1 MKSEKARKWILLLSL
16 KRKPTLPVKTGF
28 GLPASS
34 IIRESAGVDLNH
46 CVRGC
51 DRSQEANTKSKG
63 ESHCAEVS
71 RTEVP
76 QYTCAFVPASAPS
89 SCLVGPSPTL
99 GLESVGVWLHACP
112 HPCSQT
118 AQNK

>member
-1 MKSEKARKWILLLSL
+1 MILLLNL
-16 KRKPTLPVKTGF
+16 QRKPTLPVKTGF
-28 GLPASS
+28 GLLASS
-34 IIRESAGVDLNH
+34 IIRESAGVDY
-46 CVRGC
+46 
-51 DRSQEANTKSKG
+51 RSQEANTKGKG

-89 SCLVGPSPTL
+89 SRLVGPSPTL